1 MTDDGLATIQDNG
14 WDSKAWTDGVWLY
27 RDPRRPEV
35 VPRLLAEAALLPWLA
50 PQLPLTVP
58 VPELTAT
65 GVRHRLLP
73 GVPLEDAPVGKA
85 LGSFLRALHAVDP
98 AEAVQHSAQDAEA
111 AHAERSAVQAR
122 MAAEVLPR
130 LPEDVRRRGEDLLA
144 EIAQATY
151 AQLVH
156 GDLGP
161 DHILVTGDAVTGV
174 IDWTDAHI
182 GDPALDLS
190 WLLYGAEPI
199 VAEAVAASYE
209 PDQDVKRRALAWHR
223 LGPWYEVL
231 FGLDTERPELV
242 QSGLAGVTSRL
253 VQP

>member
-1 MTDDGLATIQDNG
+1 MTDDGLVTIEDNG

-35 VPRLLAEAALLPWLA
+35 VPRLLAEADLLPWLA
-50 PQLPLTVP
+50 PQLPLPVP

-65 GVRHRLLP
+65 GVRHHLLP
-73 GVPLEDAPVGKA
+73 GTSLVDAPVGKA
-85 LGSFLRALHAVDP
+85 LGSFLRALHEVDP
-98 AEAVQHSAQDAEA
+98 AEAVHHGALAAETA
-111 AHAERSAVQAR
+111 RAERSAVQAR

-130 LPEDVRRRGEDLLA
+130 LPEDVRRPGEDLLA

-151 AQLVH
+151 ASLVH

-161 DHILVTGDAVTGV
+161 DHILVTGDVVTGV

-190 WLLYGAEPI
+190 WLLYGAQQI
-199 VAEAVAASYE
+199 VAEAVASSYE
-209 PDQDVKRRALAWHR
+209 PDEDVKRRAFAWHR

-231 FGLDTERPELV
+231 YGLDTERPELV
-242 QSGLAGVTSRL
+242 ESGLAGVIRRL
-253 VQP
+253 